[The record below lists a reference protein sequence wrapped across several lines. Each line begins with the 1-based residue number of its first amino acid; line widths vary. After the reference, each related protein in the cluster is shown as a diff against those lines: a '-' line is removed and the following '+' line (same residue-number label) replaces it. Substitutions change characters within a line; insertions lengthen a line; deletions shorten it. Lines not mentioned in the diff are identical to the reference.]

1 MEVWK
6 DVTVKILISGGAGYI
21 GSTVGSA
28 CLDAGLFPV
37 VLDSLVTGRRE
48 FVADRPFYEGDIA
61 DPVI

>member
-28 CLDAGLFPV
+28 CLDAGLSPV
-37 VLDSLVTGRRE
+37 VLDSLVTGRKE
-48 FVADRPFYEGDIA
+48 FVADRPFL
-61 DPVI
+61 